1 MRCKKVCLALMLASG
16 LLLTSCALLPEEEAI
31 RTAPVIRA
39 YTPAEYHILQVRR
52 GDLTRSAKVTCQ
64 YVPVKTASLS
74 FALSDEFVDKV
85 FVQAGDAVQEGQLL
99 AQLELGDLEKR
110 IEEAG
115 NAAAELE
122 VRHTYQQKLYELA
135 LRRHEA
141 ASQDWTEEEKAEALE
156 ALRED
161 YAQRSQE
168 LLDALEL
175 QNLTL
180 KELEEELALRQIR
193 APFSGTVSR
202 VSKYE
207 DGDVSSLAS
216 SVLTLVD
223 STMSLFRANTEHWE
237 QFHAGDE
244 YEIVVRNQPYR
255 AVVTD
260 ETALGLEKAERV
272 PGKRADVY
280 FVLSEPAFE
289 LEEGNIGTLVLV
301 LSEHHEVVYVPS
313 NALSA
318 TDGNPIVYY
327 QREDG
332 MKAIKTVETGVT
344 VGNYTEI
351 LSGLEEGEEIIVDE
365 GCAY

>member
-1 MRCKKVCLALMLASG
+1 MRFKKLCLALLLASG

-39 YTPAEYHILQVRR
+39 YTPAEYHTLQVRR
-52 GDLTRSAKVTCQ
+52 GDLIRSAKVTCQ

-74 FALSDEFVDKV
+74 FALGDEFVDKT

-115 NAAAELE
+115 NVAAELE

-141 ASQDWTEEEKAEALE
+141 ASQDWSEEEKTQALE
-156 ALRED
+156 DIRAE

-207 DGDVSSLAS
+207 DGDRSSLVA

-223 STMSLFRANTEHWE
+223 STISLFRANTEHWE
-237 QFHAGDE
+237 QFHVGDE

-260 ETALGLEKAERV
+260 EAALGLETQERE

-280 FVLSEPAFE
+280 FALSEPALE
-289 LEEGNIGTLVLV
+289 LEEGNIGTLVLI
-301 LSEHHEVVYVPS
+301 LSEHEAVVYVPKT
-313 NALSA
+313 ALSA

-327 QREDG
+327 RREDG

-344 VGNYTEI
+344 VGDYVEI